1 MRHYAFVAV
10 FALFAFCTP
19 AFAMDGVNVDT
30 GDTVTA
36 DDGTNFVIGQT
47 VTLYDA
53 EGNEMSVVV
62 QGVKQTDAGL
72 DVDVQDQD
80 SGDTATIEFAN

>member
-10 FALFAFCTP
+10 FALFAFYTP

-30 GDTVTA
+30 GDAVTA
-36 DDGTNFVIGQT
+36 DDGTNFVIGQP